1 MENCEGIRL
10 DTIWASMHGC
20 HQLQV
25 LWKLA
30 SYLVQLTE
38 GQPFQQYGR
47 LFFDSSRSEKS
58 LMDVESYIVGDYS
71 SITSQRT
78 DATFIDFTVHKS
90 SALQD
95 MWEEAYAAKLKA
107 MKERWEPS
115 TPGQDEIR
123 IRDPEWTVGVQLRT
137 SSISTWGEAMSVAND
152 LGRIIKRL
160 EIPPALREPCLVPT
174 DFAFRNVMY
183 DPKTQEITG
192 FLDFD
197 DAAILPAVL
206 IPHYPEDLVTDENP
220 SMMDEG
226 GLNLMNRLIRDLSPL
241 KDIPRGYYR
250 ELSNSRERQ
259 TRFYRQLPI
268 MESIVNG
275 MEEVQYQLMF
285 SEFLR
290 LWDFPQHH
298 NSDEDGPLSTPSPCC
313 VDAQKIHRLV
323 QGSFLTWGRN
333 RRWISDKAEEL
344 RKPAS
349 V

>member
-1 MENCEGIRL
+1 
-10 DTIWASMHGC
+10 
-20 HQLQV
+20 
-25 LWKLA
+25 
-30 SYLVQLTE
+30 
-38 GQPFQQYGR
+38 
-47 LFFDSSRSEKS
+47 
-58 LMDVESYIVGDYS
+58 
-71 SITSQRT
+71 
-78 DATFIDFTVHKS
+78 
-90 SALQD
+90 
-95 MWEEAYAAKLKA
+95 
-107 MKERWEPS
+107 
-115 TPGQDEIR
+115 
-123 IRDPEWTVGVQLRT
+123 
-137 SSISTWGEAMSVAND
+137 MSVAND
-152 LGRIIKRL
+152 LEWIIQTF

-220 SMMDEG
+220 SMMDEK
-226 GLNLMNRLIRDLSPL
+226 DLTMQHKIVGNWSSL
-241 KDIPRGYYR
+241 EDKPRGYYKGVEKDR
-250 ELSNSRERQ
+250 RSSEFDFHLSDLEPFVIG
-259 TRFYRQLPI
+259 TKD
-268 MESIVNG
+268 SIF
-275 MEEVQYQLMF
+275 QLMF
-285 SEFLR
+285 SELLR
-290 LWDFPQHH
+290 LWDFPQQH

>member
-10 DTIWASMHGC
+10 DTIWASMHGR

-174 DFAFRNVMY
+174 DFAFRDVMY

-192 FLDFD
+192 FLDWD

-206 IPHYPEDLVTDENP
+206 IPHYPEDLVTDENL
-220 SMMDEG
+220 SMMDEK
-226 GLNLMNRLIRDLSPL
+226 DLTMQHKIVGNWSSL
-241 KDIPRGYYR
+241 EDKPRGYYKGVEKDR
-250 ELSNSRERQ
+250 RSSEFDFHLSDLEPFVIG
-259 TRFYRQLPI
+259 TKD
-268 MESIVNG
+268 SIF
-275 MEEVQYQLMF
+275 QLMF
-285 SEFLR
+285 SELLR